1 MVQLVS
7 DRITAAINLPE
18 LMPVRTGSLLLTT
31 ALIAL
36 SYMDRLDMIL
46 LLNLDIEIPQP

>member
-7 DRITAAINLPE
+7 DHITAAINLTG
-18 LMPVRTGSLLLTT
+18 LMPANTGSLLLTT
-31 ALIAL
+31 ALLAL

-46 LLNLDIEIPQP
+46 LLNLDIEMSQP